1 MTELVEHR
9 QLFIGG
15 EWVEPLGTE
24 VIEVVSPHTEQV
36 IGRVPHASEADVD
49 RAVAVARQAFDD
61 GPWPRM
67 PLDERIEVI
76 TRIKD
81 AFAVRYEEI
90 ARVVSSQNGTPYTS
104 SVMVQALAA
113 MMVWEAA
120 ITTARAFPY
129 EERRDGAL
137 GKLLV
142 RREPVGVV
150 AAVVPWNVPQFTAA
164 AKLAPALLA
173 GCPAILK
180 VSPETPLDAY
190 VLAGIVSE
198 AGLPQGVLSILPA
211 DREVSEYLVGHPGVD
226 KVSFTG
232 SVAAGKRVMEV
243 AARNLTRV
251 TLELGGKSAA
261 IILPDADLESTV
273 AGIVPFAWMING
285 QACVAQTRILVPRS
299 RYDEISEAFAAAAG
313 ALKVGDPLDPATE
326 VGPLVARRQQQ
337 RSLDYI
343 RIGQEEGAKILTG
356 GGRPAGLDSGWY
368 VEPTLF
374 GDVDN
379 SMRVAREEIFGPVIC
394 LLPYGDEAE
403 AVKIAN
409 DSEYGLSGS
418 VWTADVEHGIEIARQ
433 VRTGTYS
440 VNTFSLDMLGPF
452 GGYKNSGVGREFGPE
467 GYGEYFEHKMI
478 HLPAGYEP
486 AAGEGSN
493 GGPLA
498 RGGRPVGL
506 HRLRDVCEPR
516 PGRLHARLGPPVPP
530 VFAGHRRR
538 REGAGRGG
546 GLPGRGHRD
555 HAARQ
560 RRGGFPARRIAAA
573 GACGDRPGMSARSRR
588 RGRGESAYRASRARR
603 DAADAA

>member
-1 MTELVEHR
+1 MTELVEH
-9 QLFIGG
+9 QKLFIGG
-15 EWVEPLGTE
+15 EWVDPLGRD
-24 VIEVVSPHTEQV
+24 VIEVISPHTEEV
-36 IGRVPHASEADVD
+36 VGRVPHAAPADVD
-49 RAVAVARQAFDD
+49 RAVAAARRAFDD

-67 PLDERIEVI
+67 TLDERIEVV

-81 AFAVRYEEI
+81 AFAVRHEEI
-90 ARVVSSQNGTPYTS
+90 ARVISGQNGTPYTS

-113 MMVWEAA
+113 MMVWDSA
-120 ITTARAFPY
+120 ITTARDFTY
-129 EERRDGAL
+129 EEKRDGVL

-173 GCPAILK
+173 GCPVVLK
-180 VSPETPLDAY
+180 VSPETPLDGY
-190 VLAGIVSE
+190 LLAGIAAD
-198 AGLPQGVLSILPA
+198 AGLPEGVLSVIPA

-243 AARNLTRV
+243 CSRQLTHV

-261 IILPDADLESTV
+261 VVLPDADASTV
-273 AGIVPFAWMING
+273 VQGIAPFAWMING

-299 RYDEISEAFAAAAG
+299 RYDEFAEAFAAAASG
-313 ALKVGDPLDPATE
+313 LKVGDPLDPATE
-326 VGPLVARRQQQ
+326 LGPLVARRQQQ

-343 RIGQEEGAKILTG
+343 RIGQEEGAKVLAG
-356 GGRPAGLDSGWY
+356 GGRPAGLDKGWY

-374 GDVDN
+374 GEVDN
-379 SMRVAREEIFGPVIC
+379 SMRIAREEIFGPVIC

-418 VWTADVEHGIEIARQ
+418 VWTADVERGIDIARR

-452 GGYKNSGVGREFGPE
+452 GGYKNSGLGREFGPE

-478 HLPAGYEP
+478 HLPSGYE
-486 AAGEGSN
+486 G
-493 GGPLA
+493 
-498 RGGRPVGL
+498 
-506 HRLRDVCEPR
+506 
-516 PGRLHARLGPPVPP
+516 
-530 VFAGHRRR
+530 
-538 REGAGRGG
+538 
-546 GLPGRGHRD
+546 
-555 HAARQ
+555 
-560 RRGGFPARRIAAA
+560 
-573 GACGDRPGMSARSRR
+573 
-588 RGRGESAYRASRARR
+588 
-603 DAADAA
+603 

>member
-1 MTELVEHR
+1 MTELVEHG

-15 EWVEPLGTE
+15 ELVDPHGKD
-24 VIEVVSPHTEQV
+24 VIEVISPHTGEPFA
-36 IGRVPHASEADVD
+36 RVPHAAPADVD
-49 RAVAVARQAFDD
+49 RAVATARKAFDE

-67 PLDERIEVI
+67 TLDERIEVI

-81 AFAVRYEEI
+81 AFAVRHEEI
-90 ARVVSSQNGTPYTS
+90 ARVISSQNGTPYTS

-113 MMVWEAA
+113 MMVWDSALTVA
-120 ITTARAFPY
+120 KNFTY
-129 EERRDGAL
+129 EEARDGAL
-137 GKLLV
+137 GKILV

-173 GCPAILK
+173 GCPVILK
-180 VSPETPLDAY
+180 TSPETPLDAY
-190 VLAGIVSE
+190 ILAEIATE
-198 AGLPQGVLSILPA
+198 AGLPQGVLSIISA
-211 DREVSEYLVGHPGVD
+211 GREVSEYLVGHPDID

-232 SVAAGKRVMEV
+232 SVGAGKRVMEV

-261 IILPDADLESTV
+261 VILPDADAASAV

-285 QACVAQTRILVPRS
+285 QACVAQTRILVPHARH
-299 RYDEISEAFAAAAG
+299 DEFAEAFAAAAS
-313 ALKVGDPLDPATE
+313 ALKVGDPLDPETE
-326 VGPLVARRQQQ
+326 LGPLVAERQQR

-356 GGRPAGLDSGWY
+356 GGRPAGLDQGWY

-374 GDVDN
+374 GGVDN

-394 LLPYGDEAE
+394 LIPYGDESE
-403 AVKIAN
+403 AVRIAN

-418 VWTADVEHGIEIARQ
+418 VWTADTERGIDIARR

-452 GGYKNSGVGREFGPE
+452 GGYKNSGLGREFGPE

-478 HLPAGYEP
+478 HLPAGYE
-486 AAGEGSN
+486 
-493 GGPLA
+493 
-498 RGGRPVGL
+498 
-506 HRLRDVCEPR
+506 
-516 PGRLHARLGPPVPP
+516 
-530 VFAGHRRR
+530 
-538 REGAGRGG
+538 GAG
-546 GLPGRGHRD
+546 
-555 HAARQ
+555 A
-560 RRGGFPARRIAAA
+560 
-573 GACGDRPGMSARSRR
+573 
-588 RGRGESAYRASRARR
+588 
-603 DAADAA
+603 

>member
-1 MTELVEHR
+1 MTELVEHG

-36 IGRVPHASEADVD
+36 IGRVPHACEADVD
-49 RAVAVARQAFDD
+49 RAVAVARQAFDE

-67 PLDERIEVI
+67 SLDERIEVI

-90 ARVVSSQNGTPYTS
+90 ARVISSQNGTPYTS
-104 SVMVQALAA
+104 SVMVQALAS
-113 MMVWEAA
+113 MMVWDAA

-129 EERRDGAL
+129 EEQRDGVL

-190 VLAGIVSE
+190 VLADIVRE

-211 DREVSEYLVGHPGVD
+211 DREVSEYLVGHPGID

-299 RYDEISEAFAAAAG
+299 RYDEIAEAFAAAAG
-313 ALKVGDPLDPATE
+313 ALKVGDPMDPATE
-326 VGPLVARRQQQ
+326 IGPLVAQRQQQ

-356 GGRPAGLDSGWY
+356 GGRPAGMEQGWY
-368 VEPTLF
+368 VEATLF

-379 SMRVAREEIFGPVIC
+379 SMRIAREEIFGPVIC
-394 LLPYGDEAE
+394 LLPYGDEDE

-418 VWTADVEHGIEIARQ
+418 VWTADVEHGIEIARR

-486 AAGEGSN
+486 AAG
-493 GGPLA
+493 
-498 RGGRPVGL
+498 
-506 HRLRDVCEPR
+506 
-516 PGRLHARLGPPVPP
+516 
-530 VFAGHRRR
+530 
-538 REGAGRGG
+538 GAG
-546 GLPGRGHRD
+546 
-555 HAARQ
+555 
-560 RRGGFPARRIAAA
+560 
-573 GACGDRPGMSARSRR
+573 
-588 RGRGESAYRASRARR
+588 
-603 DAADAA
+603 